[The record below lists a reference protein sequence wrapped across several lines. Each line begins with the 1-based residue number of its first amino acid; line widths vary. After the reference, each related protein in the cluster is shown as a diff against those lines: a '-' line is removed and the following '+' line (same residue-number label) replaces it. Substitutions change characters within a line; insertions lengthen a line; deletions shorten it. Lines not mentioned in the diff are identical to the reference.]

1 MYLRYTGCKTQRHK
15 SHKTRVPAIWEP
27 SVISHATSLIK
38 WVIAQLYLGVNY
50 YYYPL
55 EICHA
60 IMVLFEIRKK
70 SEIWSLLKVSL
81 SCCLPESDG
90 WNTLESL
97 LAFVLP
103 SDPKVGWQEKR
114 GANIR
119 PHPWGWWSMLGIWD
133 NEIVRCPA
141 RKWPQSGPGSE
152 GKQCVNMATIWEYA
166 LQHRTYLWNKK
177 ENIIEQNKER
187 KS

>member
-1 MYLRYTGCKTQRHK
+1 MVIKIAQFHICKENSWNRNDCLHFWK
-15 SHKTRVPAIWEP
+15 SHFNLANFCKLNKILVYLSDLSDLYFPLRLPKRKRL
-27 SVISHATSLIK
+27 ISRF
-38 WVIAQLYLGVNY
+38 
-50 YYYPL
+50 P
-55 EICHA
+55 
-60 IMVLFEIRKK
+60 
-70 SEIWSLLKVSL
+70 L

-133 NEIVRCPA
+133 SEIVRCPA

-166 LQHRTYLWNKK
+166 LQHRTYLFKK
-177 ENIIEQNKER
+177 ENIIEQK
-187 KS
+187 